1 MNEIVV
7 IATTPKREAWLTDCL
22 ESMPNTKVMVLSD
35 FTYELGKIR
44 WLRDNTT
51 LDRFL
56 FLQDSVV
63 IKDEAVIAAAFEQEG
78 SVCFSTDPFM
88 FGMYLGIY
96 DMEVLRQIDI
106 PIVTSK
112 RQSIDYE
119 ISWHKTYCDMAGKV
133 TIMFDDIKDS
143 MATGVVMRHGRENL
157 LLENQYL
164 AKYKGDWG
172 QRWVTW

>member
-7 IATTPKREAWLTDCL
+7 IATTPKREVWLKDCL
-22 ESMPNTKVMVLSD
+22 ESMPNTKIMVLSD

-56 FLQDSVV
+56 LLQDSVV
-63 IKDEAVIAAAFEQEG
+63 IKDESLIEASFEQEG

-88 FGMYLGIY
+88 FGMYLGVY
-96 DMEVLRQIDI
+96 DMEIIRQIDV

-119 ISWHKTYCDMAGKV
+119 ITWHKTYCDLAGEV
-133 TIMFDDIKDS
+133 TVMFDDIRDS
-143 MATGVVMRHGRENL
+143 MAKGVVIRHGRENL
-157 LLENQYL
+157 LLENDYL
-164 AKYKGDWG
+164 MKFKGDWG